1 MKDAESV
8 KIQQQQHIQ
17 QYSCTL
23 DQCFQLYTKEE
34 QVVQPPPAQTSGGSR
49 VLIAEEQTCPGG
61 GWSIKPRSRFPL

>member
-49 VLIAEEQTCPGG
+49 GPD
-61 GWSIKPRSRFPL
+61 R